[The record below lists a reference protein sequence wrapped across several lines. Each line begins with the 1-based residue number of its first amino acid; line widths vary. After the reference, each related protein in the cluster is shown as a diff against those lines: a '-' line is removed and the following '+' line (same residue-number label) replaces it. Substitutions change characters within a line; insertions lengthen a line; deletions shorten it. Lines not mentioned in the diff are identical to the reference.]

1 MMDLMRKA
9 STWTWIIHVLI
20 WNICG
25 SLRGASLLDLSFT
38 RGSFSFSFSSAS
50 YPHSSSSWHS
60 SLSASSSH
68 SSFTCWQEQVF
79 FFFLFFFFSKDP
91 APTPALIR
99 TARCFSQ
106 LWLLVMSSLFHF
118 PLFLYKSMLRKIR
131 INALSDWRNF
141 STFFR
146 VDNRCFNHLTVDRA
160 RYKSAGE
167 SMTFGT
173 I

>member
-1 MMDLMRKA
+1 MSGSHGYQHIPVGVPGAMMDLMRKA

-79 FFFLFFFFSKDP
+79 FFFLFFFFPRIRRPPQLSS
-91 APTPALIR
+91 APRAVFPNFGCWLWAHCSTSH
-99 TARCFSQ
+99 CFYTRACYGKFVSTHCQIDVIFQ
-106 LWLLVMSSLFHF
+106 L
-118 PLFLYKSMLRKIR
+118 
-131 INALSDWRNF
+131 
-141 STFFR
+141 FF
-146 VDNRCFNHLTVDRA
+146 
-160 RYKSAGE
+160 E
-167 SMTFGT
+167 
-173 I
+173 